1 MRVLITGGNGF
12 VGRAL
17 TRRLATEHE
26 VAVLDSLRDAP
37 PRFER
42 EELDRLRFFPVDLR
56 TFPLT
61 AAAVAAFA
69 PDAVIHLAAIHFIP
83 ACEQAPDEAIA
94 TNTLGTANLLRA
106 CPPGTRFVFAST
118 AAVYAPADTPHQE
131 DASPIG
137 PMDVYGFSKLHAEDW
152 VRYLAPRRGLDAT
165 IVRLFNVIGPGE
177 TNPHLLPAI
186 VAQLRRGERT
196 LRLGNTHPRR
206 DYVHVD
212 DVTRAFAAIAT
223 KREAERDGGPEVDVV
238 NVGTGRAVSVTEV
251 VRLLGDAVGEPLT
264 VESDPGRMRPVD
276 RPFLAADVAKI
287 GQTYGWAPAVAL
299 GDGLRDLW
307 REPDLSPALLAGA

>member
-17 TRRLATEHE
+17 TRQLSDEHE
-26 VAVLDSLRDAP
+26 VAVLDSLRDGP
-37 PRFER
+37 PRFGR
-42 EELDRLRFFPVDLR
+42 AELDRLRFFPVDLR
-56 TFPLT
+56 GFPLT

-83 ACEQAPDEAIA
+83 ACEQAPDDAIA

-118 AAVYAPADTPHQE
+118 AAVYAPADAPHVE
-131 DASPIG
+131 DASRIG
-137 PMDVYGFSKLHAEDW
+137 PMDVYGLSKLHAEDW
-152 VRYLAPRRGLDAT
+152 VRYLAPQRGLDAT

-186 VAQLRRGERT
+186 LAQLRRGERT

-212 DVTRAFAAIAT
+212 DVARAFATIAAKANGAT
-223 KREAERDGGPEVDVV
+223 EVDVV
-238 NVGTGRAVSVTEV
+238 NVGTGHAVSVRAV
-251 VRLLGDAVGEPLT
+251 VRLLGDAIGEPLA
-264 VESDPGRMRPVD
+264 VESDPGRTRPVD
-276 RPFLAADVAKI
+276 RPFLAADIAKVAR
-287 GQTYGWAPAVAL
+287 TYGWTPAIDLA
-299 GDGLRDLW
+299 DGLRELW
-307 REPDLSPALLAGA
+307 REPDLAPALLERF